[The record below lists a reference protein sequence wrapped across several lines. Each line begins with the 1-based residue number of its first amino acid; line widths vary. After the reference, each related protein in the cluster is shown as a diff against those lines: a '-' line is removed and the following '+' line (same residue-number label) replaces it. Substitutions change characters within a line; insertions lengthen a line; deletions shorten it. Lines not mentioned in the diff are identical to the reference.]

1 MRKDPARSSK
11 KNVKG
16 KKPTK
21 VCAEKNC
28 PKKKKKKC
36 DKDVC
41 EIKSQKVE
49 AQNIPIETVVTTVSL
64 LDKFVGQ
71 FKEVFG
77 WGKLK

>member
-16 KKPTK
+16 KKPAK

-36 DKDVC
+36 DNGVC
-41 EIKSQKVE
+41 EITSKKVE
-49 AQNIPIETVVTTVSL
+49 AQNVPVENVVTTVSL
-64 LDKFVGQ
+64 LDKVVGQ
-71 FKEVFG
+71 FKDVFG
-77 WGKLK
+77 WGKQK